1 MTQIEF
7 SNGKFDDCDQWLEMA
22 AGWDLRFQQ
31 LDRGALLAKMSRVS
45 TPELVLQNV
54 NASRRLH
61 QSGCSPHGLLTFGLP
76 VETHLHRCFGR
87 ELGATSIINFGR
99 TGGYESVSEPDFNGQ
114 TVSIPA
120 DSFLDDCKALGGSPE
135 LQKLIR
141 HDEEFV
147 VTEKHRNRLLM
158 LGSAL
163 TRCATGDDREKQGAV
178 EIASD
183 IRYLLALA
191 LVQSDP
197 QSTTLSRAARHLALD
212 KALEIIH
219 AHDGQMSIP
228 SICENAAASARSLS
242 RAFKERFGLSTKQY
256 MIAVRLSG
264 VRRELKEGRANVT
277 RAASKFG
284 FWHLGQFS
292 ADYRAMFG
300 ELPSD
305 TLKSNRHFLAEE
317 IN

>member
-1 MTQIEF
+1 MTHIDF
-7 SNGKFDDCDQWLEMA
+7 SNGKFNDCDQWLEMA

-31 LDRGALLAKMSRVS
+31 LDRGALVASMSRVM

-54 NASRRLH
+54 HASRRLH
-61 QSGCSPHGLLTFGLP
+61 QSGCAPHGLLTFGLP
-76 VETHLHRCFGR
+76 VESHLHRCFGR

-114 TVSIPA
+114 TVSIQA
-120 DSFLDDCKALGGSPE
+120 DSFLDDCRALGGSTA
-135 LQKLIR
+135 LQELIR
-141 HDEEFV
+141 QDEEFV
-147 VTEKHRNRLLM
+147 VSEKHRNRLLM

-163 TRCATGDDREKQGAV
+163 TRCATGNDREQQGAL
-178 EIASD
+178 EIVSD

-191 LVQSDP
+191 IIQSDS
-197 QSTTLSRAARHLALD
+197 QATTLSRAARHRALD
-212 KALEIIH
+212 KALEVIH
-219 AHDGQMSIP
+219 AQDGQVSIP
-228 SICENAAASARSLS
+228 SICENAAVSARSLS

-264 VRRELKEGRANVT
+264 VRRELKDGRANVT

-292 ADYRAMFG
+292 ADYQAMFG

-305 TLKSNRHFLAEE
+305 TLKGNRLSPAKE